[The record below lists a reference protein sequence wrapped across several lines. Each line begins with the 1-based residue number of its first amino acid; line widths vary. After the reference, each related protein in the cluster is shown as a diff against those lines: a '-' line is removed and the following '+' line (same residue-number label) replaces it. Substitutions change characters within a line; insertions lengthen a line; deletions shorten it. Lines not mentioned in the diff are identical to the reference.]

1 MRFVLGL
8 ALLVGTVCVGQ
19 QPKQLTC
26 PKYEHVE
33 FDEEMDTIAIPE
45 SRHPYHKVPG
55 SERCAPDLH
64 VVTEKEFQELLAR
77 LKVLER
83 TAMICAKQAD
93 GSFNCESV
101 EYRESHPKIEVD
113 VKQ

>member
-33 FDEEMDTIAIPE
+33 FDE
-45 SRHPYHKVPG
+45 
-55 SERCAPDLH
+55 
-64 VVTEKEFQELLAR
+64 EFQELLAR